1 MPYRSSRKN
10 YLKIFS
16 WLLKYDMTI
25 ISESYDVEVIV
36 RKLY

>member
-25 ISESYDVEVIV
+25 SSESYDVEVIV